1 MLCEWCCQSRMWLG
15 RHRNFFCPR
24 IIICRIE
31 SFNFGSSSS
40 DSRSGCLVI
49 TKEHYWNCLQI
60 GRERLILLIKE
71 NGSWHGDYSP
81 TSSRCHETDS
91 LAPHVWSHTLLS
103 FIYSSL
109 DCPFNNDAN
118 FFMFLDLMYQFFFMA
133 IIYAVENSLQKPW
146 SFTSY
151 IIYSYLGQGNMRCAQ
166 STNSSNKN
174 LWERIYLYL
183 HFV

>member
-60 GRERLILLIKE
+60 GWERLILLIKE

-81 TSSRCHETDS
+81 TSWRCHETLHIYIHP
-91 LAPHVWSHTLLS
+91 LAPHVWCHTLLS
-103 FIYSSL
+103 FIYSSVWNGSTCSV
-109 DCPFNNDAN
+109 DYVCKFNVSKS
-118 FFMFLDLMYQFFFMA
+118 FLWSWSMQLKLKIQLHKTP
-133 IIYAVENSLQKPW
+133 II
-146 SFTSY
+146 
-151 IIYSYLGQGNMRCAQ
+151 
-166 STNSSNKN
+166 
-174 LWERIYLYL
+174 
-183 HFV
+183 H